1 MFNQLIFNVP
11 KLCSSPTLLLLFNR
25 LKMNLWIL
33 GFEKFL
39 ILFFINHDETSVEK
53 TKLYKEKEVYLKAI
67 GNRLHRF
74 LKEDNT
80 LLNGA
85 IVGYHK
91 NGGLRRLTRV
101 KEGMLHGSAKFWF
114 INGKLRTHENFRN
127 NSSHLEQ
134 KYFDEQGNLIRI
146 KEYYNG
152 RRILEKVFYQN
163 TKKWDE
169 RVFDPSYQFS
179 LNL

>member
-1 MFNQLIFNVP
+1 M
-11 KLCSSPTLLLLFNR
+11 
-25 LKMNLWIL
+25 
-33 GFEKFL
+33 
-39 ILFFINHDETSVEK
+39 VEK

-67 GNRLHRF
+67 GNRWHRF

-85 IVGYHK
+85 IVGYHE
-91 NGGLRRLTRV
+91 NGRLR
-101 KEGMLHGSAKFWF
+101 KFIHFKDGMLHGSAKIWF
-114 INGKLRTHENFRN
+114 ISGKLRTHENFRN

-152 RRILEKVFYQN
+152 RRILEKVFNQN
-163 TKKWDE
+163 TNKWDE
-169 RVFDPSYQFS
+169 RVFDPLYQFN